1 MTLPEQDRYEGPER
15 RSVVEQ
21 KVWTPQFVWQM
32 FTWLFAQI
40 IVAASLYL
48 GISNRLTAI
57 EVKMEERSRVTDRA
71 LDRERDERITDYK
84 ELRAWIA
91 STDKAV
97 SDLKAVQAYEAKGK

>member
-1 MTLPEQDRYEGPER
+1 MSEQELDR
-15 RSVVEQ
+15 RSTDG

-57 EVKMEERSRVTDRA
+57 EVKMEERKFTS
-71 LDRERDERITDYK
+71 DRELDQEVAARKLLEARTLVNERDIER
-84 ELRAWIA
+84 
-91 STDKAV
+91 
-97 SDLKAVQAYEAKGK
+97 LKAINEAKGK

>member
-1 MTLPEQDRYEGPER
+1 MADQEPEGEHRHRATDG
-15 RSVVEQ
+15 

-57 EVKMEERSRVTDRA
+57 EVKMEERKSTS
-71 LDRERDERITDYK
+71 DREMDAEAGARRLLEARIIVLEK
-84 ELRAWIA
+84 
-91 STDKAV
+91 
-97 SDLKAVQAYEAKGK
+97 SDAQTQAYIKFKFESPSK